1 MKIITYISI
10 LLFTVLAY
18 YGCYDTHPKDYS
30 AFFFSPRY
38 NGNFFQ
44 TLPYD
49 SPDST
54 IKRIHDEVPP
64 QWYGRASESSF
75 YSLKEG
81 TPDSILFRYIDL
93 YELWFP
99 HDTVFAFTHALRA
112 KLFLRQDKY
121 DTAVICLQRA
131 YNYSNQI
138 HSALRL
144 GDVSSLKG
152 ELYSRQGNYPEAI
165 EHLLKAY
172 KICNELPFHLRE
184 DRIYESM
191 IDLGDAYYISSDY
204 ASAQVWHLKAW
215 KYARQ
220 YDWAKGYK
228 IKAAAAVADNYLHL
242 NQLDSAK
249 LMIDT
254 AFYYQNLYQNFY
266 NQASRHYILAEI
278 LLAQNNCN
286 DALANFWIAKRQNLK
301 ISNALIVNR
310 YNEGLGDGYLCN
322 GRLDSAVWFYR
333 QALLTPDTARQ
344 AAIHQ
349 QLSRIYAQK
358 RNYALAYEEEKESR
372 RLSDRI
378 FTIEKDKAIGQ
389 LQTKNEFEKHERQL
403 EDEKNK
409 NKMSRMV
416 MLIAL
421 LALSVL
427 IMVGMN
433 IIKQQKQ
440 EAQVEKNEKHLLEK
454 EKELV
459 EAREQLKTKALE
471 VIKQKLDAKKLE
483 LEETN
488 KQLDLKD
495 ILIQKL
501 ELKLTV
507 DNTEKTEPIEAAELQ
522 NLKILTTED
531 WRKFRLIFEQRYPLF
546 ILHLVERFPK
556 LTGAELRLL
565 VLIKIGFDANEMAN
579 VLGISSASIYKNRYR
594 LRKKLGLV
602 EEDDLEKFAQGV

>member
-1 MKIITYISI
+1 MKITAYFSI
-10 LLFTVLAY
+10 LLFIILAY
-18 YGCYDTHPKDYS
+18 YGCHDTYPKDS
-30 AFFFSPRY
+30 SDFFFKPQYKWDSF
-38 NGNFFQ
+38 N

-54 IKRIHDEVPP
+54 IKFIRDEVRP
-64 QWYGRASESSF
+64 QRYGWACETAFYHIKEES
-75 YSLKEG
+75 
-81 TPDSILFRYIDL
+81 PDSILFKHIDL

-99 HDTVFAFTHALRA
+99 HDTVFAFTHTLRA

-131 YNYSNQI
+131 YNYSNRI

-144 GDVSSLKG
+144 GDVSSLRG
-152 ELYSRQGNYPEAI
+152 ELYSRKGNYPEAI
-165 EHLLKAY
+165 EHLLQAY
-172 KICNELPFHLRE
+172 KICNELPFELRF
-184 DRIYESM
+184 DRIFESM
-191 IDLGDAYYISSDY
+191 IDLGNAYYISSDY
-204 ASAQVWHLKAW
+204 ASAQVWYLKAW
-215 KYARQ
+215 NYARQ
-220 YDWAKGYK
+220 YDWAKGFK

-266 NQASRHYILAEI
+266 DQASRHYILAQI
-278 LLAQNNCN
+278 LAAQNNCI
-286 DALANFWIAKRQNLK
+286 DALANFWKAKRQNLK
-301 ISNALIVNR
+301 VSNSLIVNR

-322 GRLDSAVWFYR
+322 GQLDSAIWFYR

-349 QLSRIYAQK
+349 QLSHIYAQK

-372 RLSDRI
+372 RLSDKI
-378 FTIEKDKAIGQ
+378 FTIEKDKEIGQ
-389 LQTKNEFEKHERQL
+389 LQAKNDLESRER
-403 EDEKNK
+403 
-409 NKMSRMV
+409 
-416 MLIAL
+416 LIAEIENGNKISRLFIIIGILILIVLLIVSINVITRQKQVRL
-421 LALSVL
+421 LAE
-427 IMVGMN
+427 
-433 IIKQQKQ
+433 Q
-440 EAQVEKNEKHLLEK
+440 EKKLL
-454 EKELV
+454 

-471 VIKQKLDAKKLE
+471 VIKQKFDAQKLE
-483 LEETN
+483 LEEYN
-488 KQLDLKD
+488 KQLNLKD
-495 ILIQKL
+495 LLIQKL

-507 DNTEKTEPIEAAELQ
+507 DKTESTEPIGDVDLQ

-546 ILHLVERFPK
+546 ILHIVERFPK

-579 VLGISSASIYKNRYR
+579 VLGISSASIYKSRYR